1 MLEYQIFFD
10 YGPMILLGFWLT
22 LKIVVCAIAL
32 GIPLGL
38 FLALGRRSNFRIISF
53 ISTSFIELFRNTPF
67 IIQVFLFYYVL
78 PFYGLRLSAEYVGIL
93 ALAAF
98 GSAYFAEIIRAGI
111 DAVPKGQ
118 LESARAIGMTDWQA
132 MKNIILPQTIS
143 IVLPPLTNQTLTLI
157 KESAVL
163 STITVHELTMTGLM
177 VQGETFRPFEV
188 FIMVAL
194 LYWALNETIATIMRK
209 LEKKFSKDRKKT
221 TQSLDIKGREF
232 LIKEFYEGIVR
243 FTFNELCD
251 KNLGAED
258 YLEIVKVSK
267 FIVIDQIPKFDDIN
281 SNQQHR
287 FITLIDIVYDKKV
300 PLAVTIEKSL
310 DELTSSKSLKEPFKR
325 TISRLYELTSS
336 NFNL

>member
-1 MLEYQIFFD
+1 M
-10 YGPMILLGFWLT
+10 
-22 LKIVVCAIAL
+22 
-32 GIPLGL
+32 
-38 FLALGRRSNFRIISF
+38 
-53 ISTSFIELFRNTPF
+53 
-67 IIQVFLFYYVL
+67 

-209 LEKKFSKDRKKT
+209 LEKKFSKNIKKIET
-221 TQSLDIKGREF
+221 TKPI
-232 LIKEFYEGIVR
+232 I
-243 FTFNELCD
+243 
-251 KNLGAED
+251 KNLQRKG
-258 YLEIVKVSK
+258 L
-267 FIVIDQIPKFDDIN
+267 
-281 SNQQHR
+281 
-287 FITLIDIVYDKKV
+287 
-300 PLAVTIEKSL
+300 
-310 DELTSSKSLKEPFKR
+310 
-325 TISRLYELTSS
+325 
-336 NFNL
+336 

>member
-10 YGPMILLGFWLT
+10 YAPMLLTGFWLT
-22 LKIVVCAIAL
+22 IKIVVCAIAL

-38 FLALGRRSNFRIISF
+38 VLAFGRRPDSVIISF
-53 ISTSFIELFRNTPF
+53 LSTSFIELFRNTPF

-78 PFYGLRLSAEYVGIL
+78 PFYGLRFSAELIGIL

-118 LESARAIGMTDWQA
+118 LESAKAIGMSDWQA
-132 MKNIILPQTIS
+132 MKNIVLPQTLS
-143 IVLPPLTNQTLTLI
+143 IVVPPLTNQAIILI
-157 KESAVL
+157 KESAIL

-209 LEKKFSKDRKKT
+209 FEQKVQKNRKTNFSSIPNTNLEKSR
-221 TQSLDIKGREF
+221 SIK
-232 LIKEFYEGIVR
+232 
-243 FTFNELCD
+243 
-251 KNLGAED
+251 
-258 YLEIVKVSK
+258 
-267 FIVIDQIPKFDDIN
+267 
-281 SNQQHR
+281 
-287 FITLIDIVYDKKV
+287 
-300 PLAVTIEKSL
+300 
-310 DELTSSKSLKEPFKR
+310 
-325 TISRLYELTSS
+325 
-336 NFNL
+336 

>member
-1 MLEYQIFFD
+1 M
-10 YGPMILLGFWLT
+10 
-22 LKIVVCAIAL
+22 
-32 GIPLGL
+32 
-38 FLALGRRSNFRIISF
+38 
-53 ISTSFIELFRNTPF
+53 
-67 IIQVFLFYYVL
+67 

-221 TQSLDIKGREF
+221 ETTKPRI
-232 LIKEFYEGIVR
+232 
-243 FTFNELCD
+243 
-251 KNLGAED
+251 KNLQRKG
-258 YLEIVKVSK
+258 
-267 FIVIDQIPKFDDIN
+267 F
-281 SNQQHR
+281 
-287 FITLIDIVYDKKV
+287 
-300 PLAVTIEKSL
+300 
-310 DELTSSKSLKEPFKR
+310 
-325 TISRLYELTSS
+325 
-336 NFNL
+336 

>member
-1 MLEYQIFFD
+1 MVYRLVIIF
-10 YGPMILLGFWLT
+10 ILFRFS
-22 LKIVVCAIAL
+22 
-32 GIPLGL
+32 IPFGL

-53 ISTSFIELFRNTPF
+53 ISTRFIELFRNTPF
-67 IIQVFLFYYVL
+67 IVQVFLFYYVL

-209 LEKKFSKDRKKT
+209 LEKKFSKDRKKPR
-221 TQSLDIKGREF
+221 QQNPELKICKEKG
-232 LIKEFYEGIVR
+232 
-243 FTFNELCD
+243 
-251 KNLGAED
+251 
-258 YLEIVKVSK
+258 
-267 FIVIDQIPKFDDIN
+267 
-281 SNQQHR
+281 
-287 FITLIDIVYDKKV
+287 
-300 PLAVTIEKSL
+300 
-310 DELTSSKSLKEPFKR
+310 
-325 TISRLYELTSS
+325 SR
-336 NFNL
+336 